1 MHVFKYD
8 GSSTSVTW
16 KNNRLLGRGIKRDVK
31 EFCKLK
37 VELKSE
43 EWLLLLGA
51 ELMQQKEKPHWLSAG
66 KAGPGNR
73 KEVAGLPL
81 PSLWFQ
87 LRNPTLAGKR
97 RLGLM
102 ERHPNHSLFCQT
114 EKGPLCFIY
123 AFLFLLS
130 QLIFAFGITVSLITC

>member
-1 MHVFKYD
+1 MRK
-8 GSSTSVTW
+8 SSVNLKW
-16 KNNRLLGRGIKRDVK
+16 IK
-31 EFCKLK
+31 
-37 VELKSE
+37 KS
-43 EWLLLLGA
+43 GMVVVIRSRINA
-51 ELMQQKEKPHWLSAG
+51 AKKEKPHWLSAG

-73 KEVAGLPL
+73 KEAAGLPL

-87 LRNPTLAGKR
+87 PRNPTLAGKR

-114 EKGPLCFIY
+114 VKGPLCFIY

-130 QLIFAFGITVSLITC
+130 QLIFAFGITISLITC